1 MNIYTD
7 GSGDG
12 RYCYVADEKKPK
24 ISRKSGITHN
34 EAEYIAIIA
43 ALKENF
49 DRDIRILS
57 DSQLAVRQLNK
68 KYKIKEYRLK
78 QLAEEVWKQ
87 AEGRNVTF
95 VWIPRERN
103 KAGKV
108 LG

>member
-1 MNIYTD
+1 MDIYTD

-12 RYCYVADEKKPK
+12 RYCYVADGKPK
-24 ISRKSGITHN
+24 ISRKNGITHN
-34 EAEYIAIIA
+34 EAEYIAIVV

-49 DRDIRILS
+49 DKGIRILS

-78 QLAEEVWKQ
+78 KLAEEVWKLV
-87 AEGRNVTF
+87 EGRNVTF